1 MNQYGNNGGPP
12 YNNQNQNGYNPNIQ
26 YNNQNGYN
34 QNRPVNQ
41 QNGYNQ
47 NPQTN
52 RQQGYNQNLQ
62 ANRQQGYNQNLQANR
77 QQGYNQNLQ
86 ANRQQRYNQNIQRNP
101 ARSQKSGSKTGIIIA
116 ITASLVLL
124 TAFFITAFAFPGFLR
139 NKDKADKGKDKN
151 DGITNTSDST
161 SEPYTGDGTEANTTG
176 PVAEPDDDWTVLI
189 YLCGS
194 NLESESGLA
203 AYNINEMIDAD
214 ITDSVNII
222 IETGGSYSWTV
233 GEVNANALCRFQM
246 TDTGL
251 VPLGEVPMASM
262 GDAATFQ
269 DFLSWGLSN
278 YPAKK
283 SMVIVW
289 DHGSE
294 PTNGVAFDEVYN
306 YDSLSM
312 DELRNSLAGAGYH
325 LDIMGF
331 DTCLMGNVE
340 TASAIGKNA
349 SYMIASEET
358 IPGPGW
364 NYTGFINY
372 ICQHPDCT
380 PADLGVAVCDT
391 YYQKYVDLGM
401 SSGITLSLIDL
412 SYIDDLSNAFCGLGK
427 VFYDSAYS
435 TDDMTSIFQALPNTE
450 SYGNYELDDGSM
462 VSNLY
467 DMGDFIDHSNGLF
480 GNAGTAYKD
489 VLSKCMLYQVKGNAR
504 AYSTG
509 LAFYFPYYVG
519 TYDLDNYSNVMDD
532 IPASCWYIGFIDS
545 IYDEWDAPDWV
556 GSAMDTTGIPE
567 PTQPVVFEE
576 DMTISY
582 NVYITNEGYAQLD
595 ITGGEQY
602 VANVNMKLYYLGE
615 DNGTQ
620 YKVLWGSDDKL
631 EKLSQSS
638 YVDRLEL
645 EWFKADGFY
654 DIAMH
659 GIEYTPEYNLY
670 STPILLNNTAMQLLV
685 YYDKATGNYQMLY
698 AYSFDDN
705 LENVSNRQGTALK
718 KGDRI
723 DFLMAANDG
732 SGNFFYLN
740 IGDTLYSEDYQIITR
755 EPIISDIFKDSYSG
769 QFYYVFEITDVQGNT
784 IETEGALVQVSAG
797 VVTDVIIQ

>member
-1 MNQYGNNGGPP
+1 MNMQNNQYNG
-12 YNNQNQNGYNPNIQ
+12 
-26 YNNQNGYN
+26 
-34 QNRPVNQ
+34 
-41 QNGYNQ
+41 
-47 NPQTN
+47 
-52 RQQGYNQNLQ
+52 QQGYNQNVPYGG
-62 ANRQQGYNQNLQANR
+62 QQPP
-77 QQGYNQNLQ
+77 
-86 ANRQQRYNQNIQRNP
+86 NP
-101 ARSQKSGSKTGIIIA
+101 AGRYQNQPPMPPRRFKSHTGIIVA
-116 ITASLVLL
+116 ITTFVVLL
-124 TAFFITAFAFPGFLR
+124 SIFLITAFAFPGFLLKKD
-139 NKDKADKGKDKN
+139 NSKEAKDKGDN
-151 DGITNTSDST
+151 ITNTADST
-161 SEPYTGDGTEANTTG
+161 SEPVNTSDSSDTTS
-176 PVAEPDDDWTVLI
+176 PVIEPDSDWTVLI

-203 AYNINEMIDAD
+203 TYNIDEMIAAD

-222 IETGGSYSWTV
+222 IETGGSYSWDTN
-233 GEVNANALCRFQM
+233 GINADALCRFQM

-251 VPLGEVPMASM
+251 VALGEVPMASM

-269 DFLSWGLSN
+269 DFLSWGLNN

-283 SMVIVW
+283 TMVVVW

-294 PTNGVAFDEVYN
+294 PTNGVAFDEVYE

-312 DELRNSLAGAGYH
+312 DELRSSLAGSGKH
-325 LDIMGF
+325 IDIMGF

-364 NYTGFINY
+364 NYTEFINY

-380 PADLGVAVCDT
+380 PADLGVVVCDS
-391 YYQKYVDLGM
+391 YYQKYVNLGM
-401 SSGITLSLIDL
+401 SDGVTLSLIDL
-412 SYIDDLSNAFCGLGK
+412 SYVDELSNAFCSLGK
-427 VFYDSAYS
+427 VFYESTYS
-435 TDDMTSIFQALPNTE
+435 TDNMTTIFQAMPNTE

-462 VSNLY
+462 ISNLY
-467 DMGDFIDHSNGLF
+467 DLGDFIDHSSGLF
-480 GNAGTAYKD
+480 KDAGTAYKN
-489 VLSKCMLYQVKGNAR
+489 VLGKCMLYQVKGSAR

-509 LAFYFPYYVG
+509 LAFYFPNYVG
-519 TYDLDNYSNVMDD
+519 NYDLDNYSYVMDD

-545 IYDEWDAPDWV
+545 LYDEWTAPDWV
-556 GSAMDTTGIPE
+556 SSAMDTSGVPL
-567 PTQPVVFEE
+567 PTQPVVFDE

-582 NVYITNEGYAQLD
+582 NVYINNDGFVQLD
-595 ITGGEQY
+595 ITGGQQY

-615 DNGTQ
+615 DNGTS

-631 EKLSQSS
+631 EKLSQTN
-638 YVDRLEL
+638 YIDRLEL

-670 STPILLNNTAMQLLV
+670 STPILLNNEPMQLLV
-685 YYDKATGNYQMLY
+685 YFDKATGVYKMLY

-705 LENVSNRQGTALK
+705 LENVSNRQGTALN

-723 DFLMAANDG
+723 DFLMAAVDG
-732 SGNFFYLN
+732 SGNSFYLN

-755 EPIISDIFKDSYSG
+755 EPIIPDRFADSYSG
-769 QFYYVFEITDVQGNT
+769 DFYYVFEITDVQGNK
-784 IETEGALVQVSAG
+784 IETQGALVRVVAG
-797 VVTDVIIQ
+797 VIVETTIQ